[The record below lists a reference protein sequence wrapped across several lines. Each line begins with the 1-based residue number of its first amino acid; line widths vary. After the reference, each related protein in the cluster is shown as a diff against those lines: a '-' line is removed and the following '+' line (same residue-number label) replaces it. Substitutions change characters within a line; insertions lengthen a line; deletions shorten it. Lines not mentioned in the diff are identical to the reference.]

1 MGASIMFWIG
11 AKIRNTTTLEGL
23 VQKEKVKAFFWNDL
37 DHQNDMIIPSIKLDH
52 VWCDGEFMVTAMMNH
67 CDTPFFFKLK
77 DGNIFEECYEF
88 TSMNKPMVVRPKGPD
103 GFAME
108 NVETLGT
115 CLGVTLFKNKI
126 FGAPEKLEVMLTD
139 EDE

>member
-1 MGASIMFWIG
+1 
-11 AKIRNTTTLEGL
+11 
-23 VQKEKVKAFFWNDL
+23 
-37 DHQNDMIIPSIKLDH
+37 
-52 VWCDGEFMVTAMMNH
+52 
-67 CDTPFFFKLK
+67 
-77 DGNIFEECYEF
+77 
-88 TSMNKPMVVRPKGPD
+88 VRPKGPD